1 MKTKKE
7 MRLKRK
13 LSIRR
18 KIRGTEER
26 LRLAIYR
33 SNTRMSAQLINDDK
47 AVTVL
52 STWAKG
58 KNIAAATKLGTTVA
72 EMAKAKKITT
82 VVFDRAGYRYHG
94 AVKAFADAARAGGLV
109 F

>member
-1 MKTKKE
+1 
-7 MRLKRK
+7 
-13 LSIRR
+13 
-18 KIRGTEER
+18 
-26 LRLAIYR
+26 
-33 SNTRMSAQLINDDK
+33 MSAQFIDDDK

-58 KNIAAATKLGTTVA
+58 KNIEAAKKLGATVA
-72 EMAKAKKITT
+72 DMAKAKHIST

>member
-18 KIRGTEER
+18 KIRGTADR

-33 SNTRMSAQLINDDK
+33 SNTRMTAQCIDDDK
-47 AVTVL
+47 ALTVI
-52 STWAKG
+52 SAWQKG
-58 KNIAAATKLGTTVA
+58 KNIEAAKKLGAAIA
-72 EMAKAKKITT
+72 ELAKAKKITT
-82 VVFDRAGYRYHG
+82 IVFDRAGYRYHG
-94 AVKAFADAARAGGLV
+94 AIKAFADAAREGGLV

>member
-1 MKTKKE
+1 MKTKIE

-18 KIRGTEER
+18 KIRGTEDR
-26 LRLAIYR
+26 LRMAIYR
-33 SNTRMSAQLINDDK
+33 SNARMSVQFINDDT
-47 AVTVL
+47 ASTVL
-52 STWAKG
+52 SVSENG
-58 KNIAAATKLGTTVA
+58 KNVAAAQKLGTKAA
-72 EMAKAKKITT
+72 ELAKAKKITT

-94 AVKAFADAARAGGLV
+94 AVKALAEAARAGGLV